1 MPELMDDKTQKEVTK
16 ILQNLPHPVRLIF
29 FFKEKDCHTC
39 EHQRIILQTLTAL
52 SRKLE
57 LEMHEFSTEQEL
69 VQEYHIDKI
78 PATVV
83 RGKKDYGLRF
93 FGVTG
98 GHEFS
103 SLLQAIVMVGTE
115 QSGLHP
121 QLEELVKKIDKP
133 VHLEVMTT
141 LTCPYCPQ
149 AVHAAQQLAM
159 VNERVRADMVDSA
172 EFPDLAQQYSVYET
186 PKTVINGTHS
196 FIGAQP
202 AQAVYLEILKA
213 VDPDEYQRMEQAI
226 REAQGRRHVKKAEQ
240 KEIYDTII
248 VGGGPAAMSAAV
260 YAARKEM
267 NVLLVTK
274 SIGGQ
279 ITYTAHVDNYLGL
292 PQIGGQVMKEQFVFH
307 MEQYPIA
314 ESVGEN
320 VILVTQKDKTFVIK
334 TEDSKAFKGKS
345 VVYCAGKEY
354 RRLGVRNEEK
364 FIGHGIAFCA
374 TCDAPLYKGKKVA
387 VVGGANSA
395 LTAARDLITF
405 ASEIHLVHRRDTFK
419 ADAALVKE
427 VKKAKNVTFHT
438 NMTVQE
444 FLGND
449 TLTGVRLKSTTSTTT
464 TDLAVDGVFLEIG
477 LSANTDPVKDLVRLN
492 DRGEIPVRSDNA
504 TSVSGFFAAGDVTDV
519 PEKQIVIA
527 AGEGAK
533 AALSAYK
540 YLLDNK
546 LITKKAPAD
555 SWE

>member
-1 MPELMDDKTQKEVTK
+1 MLELMDDKTQKEVTRM
-16 ILQNLPHPVRLIF
+16 LQSLPHPVRLIL

-39 EHQRIILQTLTAL
+39 EHQQNILQALTAL
-52 SRKLE
+52 SDKLE
-57 LEMHEFSTEQEL
+57 LEIHDSSVEQKL
-69 VQEYHIDKI
+69 AQAYHIDKV

-83 RGKKDYGLRF
+83 RGRKDYRVRF
-93 FGVTG
+93 FGMTG

-115 QSGLHP
+115 QSDLHP
-121 QLEELVKKIDKP
+121 ELEELVKKIKKT

-149 AVHAAQQLAM
+149 AVHAAQQLAL
-159 VNERVRADMVDSA
+159 VNERIQADMVDSA

-213 VDPDEYQRMEQAI
+213 VDPEEYQRMEQTI
-226 REAQGRRHVKKAEQ
+226 REAQGHRHVKKTEP

-248 VGGGPAAMSAAV
+248 IGGGPAAMSAAV

-267 NVLLVTK
+267 NVLLITK

-292 PQIGGQVMKEQFVFH
+292 PHIGGQEMKTQFVFH

-320 VILVTQKDKTFVIK
+320 VTQVTQKDSTFVIK
-334 TEDSKAFKGKS
+334 TEDGKAFKGKS

-354 RRLGVRNEEK
+354 RRLGVPNEEK

-395 LTAARDLITF
+395 FTAVRDLITF
-405 ASEIHLVHRRDTFK
+405 AQEIHLVHRRDTYT
-419 ADAALVKE
+419 ADVALVKE
-427 VKKAKNVTFHT
+427 VKKAKNVMFYT
-438 NMTVQE
+438 NMLVQE
-444 FLGND
+444 FLGENK
-449 TLTGVRLKSTTSTTT
+449 LEGVRIRSTQGKATE
-464 TDLAVDGVFLEIG
+464 DLHVDGVFLEIG
-477 LSANTDPVKDLVRLN
+477 LSANTDPVTDLIKLN
-492 DRGEIPVRSDNA
+492 EKGEIPVQPDNA
-504 TSVSGFFAAGDVTDV
+504 TSVAGFFAAGDVTDV
-519 PEKQIVIA
+519 PEKQIVVA

-540 YLLDNK
+540 YLADNK